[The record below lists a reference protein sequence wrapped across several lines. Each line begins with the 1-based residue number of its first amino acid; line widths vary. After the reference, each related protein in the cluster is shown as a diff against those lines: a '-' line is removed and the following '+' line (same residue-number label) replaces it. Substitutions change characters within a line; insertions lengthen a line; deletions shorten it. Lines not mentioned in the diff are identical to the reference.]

1 VLTGFFTPV
10 MLVVFL
16 SAPLFAR
23 LFLPVFLAPK
33 PQQRPD
39 DYPADSWPLWFVA
52 SAFVHNRR
60 FGLWFLLGLVL
71 NAALVVWIL
80 K

>member
-1 VLTGFFTPV
+1 V
-10 MLVVFL
+10 MLVIFL
-16 SAPLFAR
+16 SVPLFAR

-33 PQQRPD
+33 PQQCPD
-39 DYPADSWPLWFVA
+39 NYPADSWPLWFVA